1 MINNQVNYIMEN
13 AFSEK
18 IGQDWLKN
26 LLKESVVTV
35 VFTKV
40 DGSEREMKATL
51 KEDLLPV
58 VEKTDT
64 TKPERKKSDEVLAV
78 FDTEAEGWRSFRW
91 DSIVSIRFD
100 I

>member
-1 MINNQVNYIMEN
+1 MEN

>member
-1 MINNQVNYIMEN
+1 MIKN

-26 LLKESVVTV
+26 LLKDTVVTV
-35 VFTKV
+35 VFTKA

-51 KEDLLPV
+51 KEELLPV
-58 VEKTDT
+58 VESTGES
-64 TKPERKKSDEVLAV
+64 KPARKKSEEVLAV
-78 FDTEAEGWRSFRW
+78 YDTEAEGWRSFRW
-91 DSIVSIRFD
+91 DAIKSIRFD

>member
-1 MINNQVNYIMEN
+1 MNQVNYMIEN

-18 IGQDWLKN
+18 IGQDWLKG
-26 LLKESVVTV
+26 LLKDTVVTV
-35 VFTKV
+35 VFTKA

-58 VEKTDT
+58 AESTGT
-64 TKPERKKSDEVLAV
+64 AKPERKKSEDALAV
-78 FDTEAEGWRSFRW
+78 YDTEAEGWRSFRW
-91 DSIVSIRFD
+91 DSIKSIRFD

>member
-18 IGQDWLKN
+18 IGQDWLKG
-26 LLKESVVTV
+26 LLKDSVVTV

-58 VEKTDT
+58 VESTGT
-64 TKPERKKSDEVLAV
+64 PKPERKKSDEVLAV

-100 I
+100 L